1 MVSSSA
7 ARNKIRLSKVSVLVV
22 DDDKAISNL
31 IKNVLKNL
39 GFGNVVVVHN
49 GDEGL
54 QILEKHSVDL
64 VITDWEMEPMSGVE
78 LTKKIRKMES
88 GKRFLP
94 IIMLT
99 GHGEKSEIELARDCG
114 ITEYLIKPFTAKTL
128 CSRIM
133 MVVESPRS
141 FILSKG
147 YKGPSRRRRN
157 QLPPDG
163 VERRKRKGDD
173 T

>member
-1 MVSSSA
+1 MVSSTA

-31 IKNVLKNL
+31 VKNVLKNL
-39 GFGNVVVVHN
+39 GFGNVIVVHSAN
-49 GDEGL
+49 EGL
-54 QILEKHSVDL
+54 QILETNAIDL

-78 LTKKIRKMES
+78 LTQAIRKFDS
-88 GKRFLP
+88 PKRFLP
-94 IIMLT
+94 VIMLT
-99 GHGEKSEIELARDCG
+99 GHGEKAEIERARDCG

-133 MVVESPRS
+133 MVIESPRS

-147 YKGPSRRRRN
+147 YKGPSRRRRS
-157 QLPPDG
+157 QEPPEGMD
-163 VERRKRKGDD
+163 RRKRKKDS
-173 T
+173 